1 MIHMEGKGGRIGRK
15 AFFFFFCNSDLI
27 FDVKLVLYCQV
38 HRLLHL
44 AVGDA
49 GLKGAVQAGHPR
61 SVSGS

>member
-1 MIHMEGKGGRIGRK
+1 MLHVEGKGGRIGRK
-15 AFFFFFCNSDLI
+15 AFFFFNSDLI

-38 HRLLHL
+38 HQVLHL